1 MASPSHFHFFAITQ
15 VGPGETEVKRIR
27 TSQQLQTELADFFN
41 GQAEKFLHPDLERIH
56 FEGTYQVDDSEVFVI
71 EDFKIAEIFK
81 TASLYPSQYESIV
94 LDKTNPP
101 TIKAIFAASH
111 DYTSDS
117 ATIYFQS
124 FRKTQLILKGF
135 TLSFHSK
142 NTFRKMKDAGL
153 TLDEKLAAVF
163 QDGQLLFRSYFVV
176 NSFLDVQE
184 YFKEATD
191 EEIVQVVNHPIL
203 LAEDEE
209 QLTSISDSWMRRR
222 FAALQASGILDQ
234 ITPRKTANKARKYDV
249 EIVVT
254 KKKNGKD
261 AIVFPYDKKKAKK
274 LLTFL
279 NEGFYQGELTDRL
292 YQTNSQRVLPKPG
305 GATS

>member
-1 MASPSHFHFFAITQ
+1 MASASHFHFFALTQ
-15 VGPGETEVKRIR
+15 VSPGETEVKRIR
-27 TSQQLQTELADFFN
+27 TSHSLQTELADFFG
-41 GQAEKFLHPDLERIH
+41 GQAAQFLHPDLERIP

-71 EDFKIAEIFK
+71 EDFKIAEIF
-81 TASLYPSQYESIV
+81 TAAPMHPSQFESIV

-135 TLSFHSK
+135 TISFHSK

-153 TLDEKLAAVF
+153 TLGEKLAAVF
-163 QDGQLLFRSYFVV
+163 QEGRLLFRSYFVV
-176 NSFLDVQE
+176 NSFLDVKE

-191 EEIVQVVNHPIL
+191 EEIVEVVNHPML

-222 FAALQASGILDQ
+222 SAALQASGILDQ
-234 ITPRKTANKARKYDV
+234 ITPRKTANKAQKYDV
-249 EIVVT
+249 EIVV

-261 AIVFPYDKKKAKK
+261 AIVFPSDKKKAKK

-305 GATS
+305 AATS